1 MHKKHFIPLISLLP
15 FLPPFKGGFFVVRFA
30 PTQNRFCV
38 AVLSEA
44 AFTLLRR
51 TAAHLGNVLLFE
63 LGA

>member
-38 AVLSEA
+38 AVRREA
-44 AFTLLRR
+44 AFTLLRQ
-51 TAAHLGNVLLFE
+51 TAARLGNE
-63 LGA
+63 PGA